1 MFHLSYANDF
11 ILCERQEDYHQN
23 LKQKSKLM
31 NCDTVYLCQRLKIGQ
46 TRTLE
51 SGNLREIN
59 CFCVNR

>member
-51 SGNLREIN
+51 SGNL
-59 CFCVNR
+59 